1 MDFDDDDY
9 RELLALW
16 GQQPGAPTQESMR
29 NRHTKVRVNPSRDD
43 LKVRRRN
50 NRRTATDTFNAG
62 GDVQTRAELRAS
74 LTKASSLA
82 EQARLLDEIAKL
94 DSTKLVTTAQSRE
107 LDFANTVVN
116 ETMAP
121 VRVHEHHTAA
131 TDWMGYDEPQHT
143 DWQNRV
149 VAEAAMWHSRVPEM
163 VKADATEYT
172 IQAEGKAQQFA
183 GQFGIQAHA
192 AKLTFVQYA
201 TFLRTQAASGLDQIQ
216 QTVDP
221 HDNPKTTPL
230 NPEVFDNFAPDVD
243 PVNAGVSGTEDS
255 NRNPL
260 LQEIMSGGSGA
271 DSGAPEK
278 PSEHDEQDNLSWN
291 PPEGMQ
297 GDSTPPRTASL
308 MPHRSMA
315 IGGSA
320 FTMDDFRRQA
330 AAQAGGQGKAEGGAS
345 PVVVKTAAKCKD
357 CKCELS
363 SQNKGSTGK
372 GLCSNCEGR
381 KGGTTAAKEAASGLD
396 QIQQTVDPHDNPK
409 PTGLPPEVAFPLDDE
424 FQQEWNTN
432 GSGDAQPTG
441 KSAGRK
447 EDAAAAAKAKSDAA
461 AKNMNDKV
469 DRLIGP
475 DRSRPAQTVCQS
487 CQRNAVEDPTSK
499 ICNSC
504 QSRTR
509 PYYASVPKQAD
520 MFGASDD
527 PHAVPQPNV
536 ANTPATTPPNATGS
550 SAEGRA
556 AGAADARAGERP
568 SFADGSGANPYAQ
581 GYSEGYSSV
590 DQSAGLPQNEP
601 GSMAGPGNGVTHA
614 ASKTSSMIVT
624 AAERE
629 DPDFKKGYGYAS
641 RWKPGTVLVSTGS
654 ASFEAGL
661 YAGISDNPEHQ
672 RAFVTAHRG
681 LAAEHP
687 KLGTRV
693 NRHKQLTQ
701 RIAIKNEVP
710 TNGLYLSA
718 STSVDMNT
726 MAPNTT
732 PAADGSTPINGPG
745 RPGPL
750 DGQQD
755 AATAGGPAPYNGAE
769 PFGTPVVPTAGQ
781 TPPSPADALIGGGG
795 MSTTQQVQAFRRIV
809 QANLLAERKQGSEI

>member
-16 GQQPGAPTQESMR
+16 GQTPGAPTQESMR

-62 GDVQTRAELRAS
+62 GDVQTRTELRAA
-74 LTKASSLA
+74 LRKASSFA
-82 EQARLLDEIAKL
+82 EQARYLDELAKL
-94 DSTKLVTTAQSRE
+94 DNEKIGKTAQARE
-107 LDFANTVVN
+107 LDFADTVVRQ
-116 ETMAP
+116 TMAP
-121 VRVHEHHTAA
+121 VYVHSRHTAA
-131 TDWMGYDEPQHT
+131 TDWMGDDQPLAA

-149 VAEAAMWHSRVPEM
+149 VAEAAMWHARVPDM
-163 VKADATEYT
+163 VKADADEYA

-183 GQFGIQAHA
+183 GQFGLQAQA
-192 AKLTFVQYA
+192 AKMTFVQYA
-201 TFLRTQAASGLDQIQ
+201 TFLRTQAASGLDQVQ

-230 NPEVFDNFAPDVD
+230 NTEVFDNFAPDID
-243 PVNAGVSGTEDS
+243 PINAGVSGTEDS
-255 NRNPL
+255 NRAPL
-260 LQEIMSGGSGA
+260 LQEIMNNGSGA

-291 PPEGMQ
+291 PPSGMQ
-297 GDSTPPRTASL
+297 QDSTPPRTASV
-308 MPHRSMA
+308 MPGRSMA
-315 IGGSA
+315 IGGSS

-330 AAQAGGQGKAEGGAS
+330 AARQAGGQGKAEGGAS
-345 PVVVKTAAKCKD
+345 PVVVKTAAKCKS

-363 SQNKGSTGK
+363 TQNKGATGK
-372 GLCSNCEGR
+372 GLCANCEGR
-381 KGGTTAAKEAASGLD
+381 KGGATAAKEAASGLD
-396 QIQQTVDPHDNPK
+396 QIQQTVDPHDQPK

-424 FQQEWNTN
+424 FQEEWNTN
-432 GSGDAQPTG
+432 GTGTAQPTG
-441 KSAGRK
+441 KSAVR
-447 EDAAAAAKAKSDAA
+447 
-461 AKNMNDKV
+461 
-469 DRLIGP
+469 
-475 DRSRPAQTVCQS
+475 
-487 CQRNAVEDPTSK
+487 
-499 ICNSC
+499 
-504 QSRTR
+504 
-509 PYYASVPKQAD
+509 KQAD

-536 ANTPATTPPNATGS
+536 ANTPDTTPPNATGT
-550 SAEGRA
+550 AAAGRA

-581 GYSEGYSSV
+581 GYSEGYASV
-590 DQSAGLPQNEP
+590 DQQAGLPKNEP
-601 GSMAGPGNGVTHA
+601 GSLAGPGNGVTHA
-614 ASKTSSMIVT
+614 GAKTSSLIVT

-629 DPDFKKGYGYAS
+629 NPDFKKGYGYAS

-672 RAFVTAHRG
+672 RAFVVAHRDM
-681 LAAEHP
+681 AVQHP

-693 NRHKQLTQ
+693 DRHKQLTQ
-701 RIAIKNEVP
+701 RIALKNEVA

-718 STSVDMNT
+718 STSIDMNT

-750 DGQQD
+750 DGQQN
-755 AATAGGPAPYNGAE
+755 AATPGGPAPYNGAE
-769 PFGTPVVPTAGQ
+769 PFGTPVVPTVGQ
-781 TPPSPADALIGGGG
+781 TPANPADALIGGGG
-795 MSTTQQVQAFRRIV
+795 MSTTQQVQAFRKTV
-809 QANLLAERKQGSEI
+809 QANLLAARKQGSGI